1 MRRHST
7 RRLGLTIGLVAL
19 LGLATADCQHRD
31 PRVALTVQR
40 LFGDCRAHV
49 PKDQPPTSNPDGECE
64 VITALL
70 DQFERENPDI
80 RLDINTVAWPGY
92 DQLSAQIAADDA
104 PDLVTMH
111 MAVVPDYE
119 QHHLIMPMGAILRRA
134 GVTSDQFT
142 PVARRAITMDGD
154 VWGLPF
160 DTWTQLFHINMN
172 LFEEAG
178 LVRNGQPVLPRN
190 AAELLVEARQ
200 FKARTGKPYFVQSLV
215 NEDAAYARNLY
226 TYLIAEHQVIFPDPR
241 HVRLDTPEARAIV
254 DLFKE
259 IYDESL
265 TTRNQDYVA
274 ATAAFVNGGGG
285 VYIDGT
291 WMIGTFDNEAGEP
304 GRPLYRGYA
313 VKPYPV
319 LFGDA
324 PSAFVDGHAWVMP
337 VKARTPAQMAAIT
350 RLIRFLAQNEIV
362 WTRSGHLSSFQRV
375 IDSSAYQTQPHRR
388 DLMAITAYGQGLPRD
403 VQRQFA
409 IQSIVSEEMA
419 AAITGAKPVER
430 ALRDAEH
437 RVDDMLENLS

>member
-1 MRRHST
+1 MRRW
-7 RRLGLTIGLVAL
+7 LTLALVVAL
-19 LGLATADCQHRD
+19 CLPAADCRRSD

-40 LFGDCRAHV
+40 IFGDCRAHV
-49 PKDQPPTSNPDGECE
+49 PKGRPATINPDGECE
-64 VITALL
+64 IITGLL
-70 DQFERENPDI
+70 DAFERENPDI

-119 QHHLIMPMGAILRRA
+119 QHHLIQPMGAMLARA
-134 GVTSDQFT
+134 GVTPGQFT
-142 PVARRAITMDGD
+142 PVARRAITMDGE

-172 LFEEAG
+172 LFRQAG
-178 LVRNGQPVLPRN
+178 LVRDGQPVLPHGTT
-190 AAELLVEARQ
+190 ELLQEARQ

-241 HVRLDTPEARAIV
+241 HIRLDTPQARAIV
-254 DLFKE
+254 GLFKQ
-259 IYDESL
+259 IYDEGL

-291 WMIGTFDNEAGEP
+291 WMIGTFDNEAAEP
-304 GRPLYRGYA
+304 GRPLYHGYS

-319 LFGDA
+319 LFGDGPA
-324 PSAFVDGHAWVMP
+324 AFVDGHAWVMP
-337 VKARTPAQMAAIT
+337 AKARSPRQMAALV
-350 RLIRFLAQNEIV
+350 RLIRFLARHEID
-362 WTRSGHLSSFQRV
+362 WTRSGHLSSFQAV
-375 IDSSAYQTQPHRR
+375 IDSPAYQAQPHRK

-409 IQSIVSEEMA
+409 VQSIVSEEMA
-419 AAITGAKPVER
+419 AAITGAKPVDR

-437 RVDDMLENLS
+437 RVDDMLANLS